1 MQGII
6 ANYKGADILALQNG
20 KEIAFYM
27 NYKRSDF
34 IFCGCRKG
42 NVKNLKE
49 KDIVQV
55 WEDNFE
61 MVFCK
66 ECIIIENCEKGIEE
80 LEDGDLDYEEKQKQG
95 G

>member
-6 ANYKGADILALQNG
+6 ANYKGADILALQHG
-20 KEIAFYM
+20 KNILFFM
-27 NYKRSDF
+27 NYKRMDF
-34 IFCGCRKG
+34 IFCGWRKG
-42 NVKNLKE
+42 NVKHLKE
-49 KDIVQV
+49 EDIAQV

-61 MVFCK
+61 KVFCK
-66 ECIIIENCEKGIEE
+66 ECVIIENCEKEIEE